1 LTAVE
6 GFDEVDGGVVWVVRG
21 LLLHDFLINE
31 FYLNLNLF
39 FVGIDYLHFLAKL
52 FLFYFGNLKNS

>member
-21 LLLHDFLINE
+21 LLLHDFLISQ
-31 FYLNLNLF
+31 
-39 FVGIDYLHFLAKL
+39 
-52 FLFYFGNLKNS
+52 FLFEFEFILSKN